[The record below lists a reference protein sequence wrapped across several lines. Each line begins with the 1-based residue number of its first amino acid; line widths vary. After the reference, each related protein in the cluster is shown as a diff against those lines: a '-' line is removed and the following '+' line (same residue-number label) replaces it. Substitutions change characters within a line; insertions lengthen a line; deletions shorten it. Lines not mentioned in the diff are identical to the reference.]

1 MGRLCKLARENGL
14 IGLILGVFRDLK
26 QEQYLGDSKE
36 QTGGVYLSR
45 EAPSSRYVGSAAG
58 SVCSVGS

>member
-36 QTGGVYLSR
+36 QTGVCLSR

>member
-36 QTGGVYLSR
+36 QTGVYLSR